1 MRARFLLDGVAEEE
15 MLAVSNLRFLY
26 DDDDDEVDDDFF
38 LLYLLLAAAAAAA
51 AAAMVTLLL
60 WFVNEVYTCLWIVL
74 LTCIDL
80 CVIEGEKK

>member
-51 AAAMVTLLL
+51 AAMVTIYNCG
-60 WFVNEVYTCLWIVL
+60 VCE
-74 LTCIDL
+74 
-80 CVIEGEKK
+80 